1 MKLNL
6 GSGNDPL
13 EGFVNVDMLER
24 DDVDVKH
31 NLMDF
36 PYPWDNDSADE
47 IRAIDV
53 IEHLD
58 NYIYDIEPDEDGE
71 WHLTNGRPTIMAFI
85 EECYRILKPGGTL
98 YIQTPSWDSELFKID
113 PTHVRGFHPRTFD
126 FFDPTTEYGQIR
138 DFYSPAK
145 FRVQSEQLENLNLR
159 FWMEKI

>member
-1 MKLNL
+1 MKLNF

-13 EGFVNVDMLER
+13 EGFINVDMLKR
-24 DDVDVKH
+24 DDVDVEY

-36 PYPWDNDSADE
+36 PYPWDDESAEE
-47 IRAIDV
+47 IRAIDF

-58 NYIYDIEPDEDGE
+58 NYLDKSSPLVEF
-71 WHLTNGRPTIMAFI
+71 HRKPTMMAFI
-85 EECYRILKPGGTL
+85 EECYRILKPGGVL

-113 PTHVRGFHPRTFD
+113 ITHVRGFHPKSFD

-145 FRVQSEQLENLNLR
+145 FRVRCEQLENLNLR
-159 FWMEKI
+159 FWLTKI